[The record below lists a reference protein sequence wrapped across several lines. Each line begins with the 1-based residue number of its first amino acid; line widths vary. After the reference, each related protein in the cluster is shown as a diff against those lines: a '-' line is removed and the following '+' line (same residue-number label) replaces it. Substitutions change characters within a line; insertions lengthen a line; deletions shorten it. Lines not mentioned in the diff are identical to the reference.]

1 MQNKKNVQGERQW
14 NANAKPAG
22 EIPDVPADPRASN
35 DMIKL
40 IRKLRWVGMESEAER
55 LRSSLAGMPQLDS
68 VVAEPR
74 ETD

>member
-1 MQNKKNVQGERQW
+1 MELQTRNRLKDL
-14 NANAKPAG
+14 
-22 EIPDVPADPRASN
+22 PDVSADQRASN

-40 IRKLRWVGMESEAER
+40 IRKLRWVGMEGEAER
-55 LRSSLAGMPQLDS
+55 LRNALTGMPRADS

>member
-1 MQNKKNVQGERQW
+1 MELQKRDQVKDL
-14 NANAKPAG
+14 
-22 EIPDVPADPRASN
+22 PDVSADQRASN

-40 IRKLRWVGMESEAER
+40 ICKLRWMGMEGEAER
-55 LRSSLAGMPQLDS
+55 LRSALAGMPRLDS

>member
-1 MQNKKNVQGERQW
+1 MELQTRNRLKDL
-14 NANAKPAG
+14 
-22 EIPDVPADPRASN
+22 PDVSADQRVSN

-55 LRSSLAGMPQLDS
+55 LRSVLAGMPRQDS

>member
-1 MQNKKNVQGERQW
+1 MELQTRDQVKDL
-14 NANAKPAG
+14 
-22 EIPDVPADPRASN
+22 PDVSADQRASN

-40 IRKLRWVGMESEAER
+40 IRKLRWMGMEGEAER
-55 LRSSLAGMPQLDS
+55 LRGALSGMPRLDS

>member
-1 MQNKKNVQGERQW
+1 MELQVQRQV
-14 NANAKPAG
+14 KD
-22 EIPDVPADPRASN
+22 IPDVSAAQRASN

-40 IRKLRWVGMESEAER
+40 IRKLRWMGMEGEAER
-55 LRSSLAGMPQLDS
+55 LRSALDGLPRADS

>member
-1 MQNKKNVQGERQW
+1 MQFRTQDQVKD
-14 NANAKPAG
+14 
-22 EIPDVPADPRASN
+22 IPDVSADQRASN

-40 IRKLRWVGMESEAER
+40 IRKLRWMGMEGEAER
-55 LRSSLAGMPQLDS
+55 LRSALAGMPRLDS

>member
-1 MQNKKNVQGERQW
+1 MELQAREL
-14 NANAKPAG
+14 AKDL
-22 EIPDVPADPRASN
+22 PDVSADQRASN

-40 IRKLRWVGMESEAER
+40 IRKLRWMGMEGEAER
-55 LRSSLAGMPQLDS
+55 LRSALAGMPRVDS

>member
-1 MQNKKNVQGERQW
+1 MELQTRDRLKDL
-14 NANAKPAG
+14 
-22 EIPDVPADPRASN
+22 PDVSADQRASN

-40 IRKLRWVGMESEAER
+40 IRKLRWMGMEGEAER
-55 LRSSLAGMPQLDS
+55 LRHALNGKPRLDS

>member
-1 MQNKKNVQGERQW
+1 MQTVMRQQ
-14 NANAKPAG
+14 
-22 EIPDVPADPRASN
+22 ELPDVSAEQRASN

-40 IRKLRWVGMESEAER
+40 IRKLRWIGMDGEARR
-55 LRSSLAGMPQLDS
+55 LQGFLHDAPRADT